1 MKWLD
6 TLMFWKKN
14 KGPDGQDKKTSDDM
28 EYLEM
33 DFFCQLSYMAAIAT
47 SGIDRGG
54 LFTYAAKLPYI
65 SARYFK
71 RVVFVAKAFNHDYAE
86 ACNIVG
92 QATKEPMIKELLLRL
107 GGALSSGENMADFL
121 ERESDVF
128 SETYSNSYN
137 RKLESLSRWT
147 DAYIALIM
155 TTAIVTVMA
164 VVTLMIGNATVTFIV
179 SLSVVTIVVTIAGAW
194 FIFKATPK
202 ETRVHTLKFHSKEQ
216 ELAGYIAKV
225 VLPLGGIVLLAM
237 LVMKVNL
244 GVIFVTGA
252 AFLAPLGLI
261 AKIDD
266 VKIGKR
272 DADVAGFLRSLGS
285 VSQATGI
292 TVNEAMGRLDF
303 RSIGSLVSDVNLL
316 FTRLL
321 ARIDPGV
328 CWERFVCDTG
338 SEQVNRSV
346 RIFWDAVALG
356 GEPRRIGND
365 ASGFA
370 MKIALLRARRGM
382 IGIGFF
388 WLTTVMHA
396 VLACLLVFIYE
407 TMMTFTELI
416 QKIAPKEDLSS
427 VVPNMPTYAMFNT
440 SSSEMSLL
448 YFMIVVII
456 LVLTVADAFSV
467 YAISGGHIYTFAFN
481 MCITLG
487 LSGAALIIIPPL
499 VNVLFTAMV

>member
-1 MKWLD
+1 MNWLNQ
-6 TLMFWKKN
+6 LMFWKKN
-14 KGPDGQDKKTSDDM
+14 KQTPGQENKNSDDM

-54 LFTYAAKLPYI
+54 LFNHAAKLPYI

-107 GGALSSGENMADFL
+107 SGALSSGENMADFL
-121 ERESDVF
+121 ERESEVF
-128 SETYSNSYN
+128 SETYSNSYS

-164 VVTLMIGNATVTFIV
+164 VVTLMIGNATVAFIV
-179 SLSVVTIVVTIAGAW
+179 SLSIVTIVVTIAGAW

-216 ELAGYIAKV
+216 DLARLIAKII
-225 VLPLGGIVLLAM
+225 LPAGGLVILVM
-237 LVMKVNL
+237 LVTKVNL
-244 GVIFVTGA
+244 GVIFLTA
-252 AFLAPLGLI
+252 AAALCPLGLVS
-261 AKIDD
+261 KIDD
-266 VKIGKR
+266 IKIGKR

-321 ARIDPGV
+321 ARIDPSV

-396 VLACLLVFIYE
+396 VLSCLLVFIYE
-407 TMMTFTELI
+407 TMMTFTNLI
-416 QKIAPKEDLSS
+416 QKIAPQEDISS

-440 SSSEMSLL
+440 NSGELGLL
-448 YFMIVVII
+448 YFMIVII
-456 LVLTVADAFSV
+456 IIVLTTANAFTV
-467 YAISGGHIYTFAFN
+467 YSISGGHIFTLAFN
-481 MCITLG
+481 MCITVA
-487 LSGAALIIIPPL
+487 LSGAALLIIPPL

>member
-1 MKWLD
+1 MMDWLNK
-6 TLMFWKKN
+6 LKFWQKTEETANKK
-14 KGPDGQDKKTSDDM
+14 DSVDM
-28 EYLEM
+28 EFLEM

-65 SARYFK
+65 SASYFK

-92 QATKEPMIKELLLRL
+92 QATKEPMIKELLLRMS
-107 GGALSSGENMADFL
+107 GALSSGEDMADFL
-121 ERESDVF
+121 ERESQVF
-128 SETYSNSYN
+128 SETYGNSYE

-147 DAYIALIM
+147 DAYVALIM

-164 VVTLMIGNATVTFIV
+164 VVTLMIGNATVAFIV
-179 SLSVVTIVVTIAGAW
+179 SLSVITIVVTIAGAW
-194 FIFKATPK
+194 FIYRATPK
-202 ETRVHTLKFHSKEQ
+202 ETRVHSLKFHSKEQ
-216 ELAGYIAKV
+216 DLANNIAKI
-225 VLPLGGIVLLAM
+225 VLPAGGLCILAL
-237 LVMKVNL
+237 LVMKVNI
-244 GVIFVTGA
+244 GIIFLVAA
-252 AFLAPLGLI
+252 AFLCPLGLVS
-261 AKIDD
+261 KIDD

-303 RSIGSLVSDVNLL
+303 RSIGSLVNDVNLL

-321 ARIDPGV
+321 ARIDPAT

-388 WLTTVMHA
+388 WLTTVMHGI
-396 VLACLLVFIYE
+396 LSGLLVFIYE
-407 TMMTFTELI
+407 TMMTFVNLI
-416 QKIAPKEDLSS
+416 QKIAPKESVGS

-440 SSSEMSLL
+440 NSGELSLL
-448 YFMIVVII
+448 YFMIII
-456 LVLTVADAFSV
+456 IIVVLTISDAFTV
-467 YAISGGHIYTFAFN
+467 YSISGGHIYTLAFN
-481 MCITLG
+481 LFITLA
-487 LSGAALIIIPPL
+487 LSGATLLIIPPVVHL
-499 VNVLFTAMV
+499 LFNAMV